1 MARSDQL
8 SQLFSEPSLPTQRH
22 YEICR
27 AYYQDNVSARDLA
40 ERFQMHLGSVQSV
53 VRDFAADPDL
63 SRFFVHHRTGPKSS
77 PKREAIEER
86 ACELRNQGKTLQ
98 QVQEQLAFEGQTVS
112 TSYLFL
118 VLRDN
123 GLAER
128 TKRTSAVP
136 QPGDRAKDGSEVSA
150 VANVNALS
158 LSPGREF
165 ATEAAGLFLFVR
177 QLLDID
183 FPAAVA
189 KAGFPGSE
197 SIPPLQALLALL
209 VPKLLGKRRV
219 SHVSDLAYDEGA
231 GLFAGLNVLPKTTF
245 STDYSY
251 RTDRAM
257 SEQLLS
263 TVLDKVSWDEPPT
276 LFNLDF
282 HSIPFR
288 GEDSDLENHWVAK
301 RNRPS
306 PSVMAFVAQ
315 EWERRILCYAT
326 ANVLREQADS
336 MVVTFADYWKDRTGH
351 YPKRLLFDS
360 RATTYAGLNELD
372 QRHIGFITIRRR
384 GPAMLKRVKS
394 IPSSQWS
401 RCQVTQAKGGRRRV
415 RYLDETVTLDGC
427 DRSLRQ
433 IVFDGLGHDNPT
445 FLLTNVLVIA

>member
-136 QPGDRAKDGSEVSA
+136 QPGDRAKDGSEVPA
-150 VANVNALS
+150 VANVNALL

-165 ATEAAGLFLFVR
+165 ATEAAGR
-177 QLLDID
+177 T
-183 FPAAVA
+183 A
-189 KAGFPGSE
+189 SE
-197 SIPPLQALLALL
+197 
-209 VPKLLGKRRV
+209 
-219 SHVSDLAYDEGA
+219 
-231 GLFAGLNVLPKTTF
+231 N
-245 STDYSY
+245 
-251 RTDRAM
+251 
-257 SEQLLS
+257 
-263 TVLDKVSWDEPPT
+263 
-276 LFNLDF
+276 
-282 HSIPFR
+282 
-288 GEDSDLENHWVAK
+288 
-301 RNRPS
+301 
-306 PSVMAFVAQ
+306 
-315 EWERRILCYAT
+315 
-326 ANVLREQADS
+326 
-336 MVVTFADYWKDRTGH
+336 
-351 YPKRLLFDS
+351 
-360 RATTYAGLNELD
+360 
-372 QRHIGFITIRRR
+372 
-384 GPAMLKRVKS
+384 
-394 IPSSQWS
+394 
-401 RCQVTQAKGGRRRV
+401 
-415 RYLDETVTLDGC
+415 
-427 DRSLRQ
+427 
-433 IVFDGLGHDNPT
+433 
-445 FLLTNVLVIA
+445 